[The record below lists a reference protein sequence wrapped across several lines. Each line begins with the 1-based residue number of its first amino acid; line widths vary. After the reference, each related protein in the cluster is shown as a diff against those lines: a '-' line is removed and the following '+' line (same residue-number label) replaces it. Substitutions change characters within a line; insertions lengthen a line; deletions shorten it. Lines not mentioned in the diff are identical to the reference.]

1 MNAEMSRSTAAG
13 RMVRTAAIGLAVA
26 WMAGSSCVYSLTAG
40 SFPDHIKTVAIIPF
54 DNQTTRFELTQ
65 EIHERL
71 LRELPGALGV
81 RNGGA
86 ELADAV
92 VRGEITGYDVQAPLF
107 RPGAQGDRAEVL
119 QREVTIRIRVEIV
132 DQIEELVLWDD
143 AGLFAQG
150 QYLEASETEEEG
162 RAEAIELLVQKII
175 DGAQSNW

>member
-1 MNAEMSRSTAAG
+1 MRRAPVCLAA
-13 RMVRTAAIGLAVA
+13 AAWLS
-26 WMAGSSCVYSLTAG
+26 GSGCFYSLTAG
-40 SFPDHIKTVAIIPF
+40 SFPDHIQTVAIIPF

-65 EIHERL
+65 EIHEQL
-71 LRELPGALGV
+71 LRELPGSLGV
-81 RNGGA
+81 RNGGEA
-86 ELADAV
+86 NADAV

-107 RPGAQGDRAEVL
+107 RPGEQGDRAEVL
-119 QREVTIRIRVEIV
+119 QREVTIRVRVEIL
-132 DQIEELVLWDD
+132 DRIEDLVLWTD

>member
-1 MNAEMSRSTAAG
+1 MRADRRSDLRARLAAL
-13 RMVRTAAIGLAVA
+13 TLLASLAVS
-26 WMAGSSCVYSLTAG
+26 GCLYSLTAG
-40 SFPDHIKTVAIIPF
+40 SFPDHIQTVAIIPF

-65 EIHERL
+65 EIHEQL
-71 LRELPGALGV
+71 LRELPSALGV
-81 RNGGA
+81 RNGG
-86 ELADAV
+86 EEFADAV

-107 RPGAQGDRAEVL
+107 RPGQQGDRAEVL

-132 DQIEELVLWDD
+132 DQIEDVILWDD
-143 AGLFAQG
+143 TGLFAQG

>member
-1 MNAEMSRSTAAG
+1 MRGDSRRALLVLPLLAAG
-13 RMVRTAAIGLAVA
+13 
-26 WMAGSSCVYSLTAG
+26 CVYSLTAG
-40 SFPDHIKTVAIIPF
+40 SFPDHIQTVAILPF
-54 DNQTTRFELTQ
+54 DNGTTRFELTQ
-65 EIHERL
+65 EIHEQL

-81 RNGGA
+81 RNGGE

-107 RPGAQGDRAEVL
+107 RPGQQGDRAEVL
-119 QREVTIRIRVEIV
+119 QREVTIRVRVEILDRV
-132 DQIEELVLWDD
+132 ENAVLWEDG
-143 AGLFAQG
+143 GLFAQG